1 MNVQPK
7 ALKVLRPGHLLFI
20 QGGSLRAE
28 MNEFT
33 IGRYAQRMNF
43 ISPILL
49 RKEEMG
55 DPLSYIL
62 NKGIEN
68 ALAGLI

>member
-43 ISPILL
+43 I
-49 RKEEMG
+49 
-55 DPLSYIL
+55 
-62 NKGIEN
+62 
-68 ALAGLI
+68 